1 MDLTNAVSGD
11 VQTTKNLNT
20 SDLIFC
26 FIIFFPR
33 VDNPYIQMLSSQDN
47 LDGGPRSPSASLQSP
62 PSDHSTFSPTL
73 SEVHAH
79 LIRSPPPISWPMQA
93 HERRYYPVSPRSTG
107 TFSPDSSDG
116 LELVNPL
123 TVRETASRRQ
133 SHTFFS
139 STTSQTEHSLL
150 CSPHG
155 WRG

>member
-1 MDLTNAVSGD
+1 
-11 VQTTKNLNT
+11 
-20 SDLIFC
+20 
-26 FIIFFPR
+26 
-33 VDNPYIQMLSSQDN
+33 MLSSQDN

-133 SHTFFS
+133 SHTFFFIYFPNRVL
-139 STTSQTEHSLL
+139 TSMFTSWMARLGFFPTPMPRLGIKLTSVELHQTGYFEGRLTD
-150 CSPHG
+150 
-155 WRG
+155 